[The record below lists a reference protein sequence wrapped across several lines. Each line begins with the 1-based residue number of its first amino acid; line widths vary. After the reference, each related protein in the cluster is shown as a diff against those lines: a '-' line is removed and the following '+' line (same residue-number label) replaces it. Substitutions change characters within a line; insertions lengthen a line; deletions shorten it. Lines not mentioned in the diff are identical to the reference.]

1 MTKLE
6 NTLSSFSEKPEILK
20 HIDKADQLKTRD
32 AIKEYGKRHKIWDN
46 ETFKGYYESTE
57 HIKPETYDDYRS
69 RAAKYGAITKA
80 ENKFYGKDMAEGKPG
95 DKKSRYKNALWE
107 ELGTGIYAL
116 NGDGRKNK
124 WVYRTPDGKFHTTV
138 GKKPRRALYNAYN
151 SKKNL
156 IIREARRRFKEL

>member
-1 MTKLE
+1 MSVEFKDFTTIVLQKIQENGEAFLEEVGGEVEAQTKR
-6 NTLSSFSEKPEILK
+6 NTKV
-20 HIDKADQLKTRD
+20 DTGKT
-32 AIKEYGKRHKIWDN
+32 
-46 ETFKGYYESTE
+46 KGSWE
-57 HIKPETYDDYRS
+57 HIVN
-69 RAAKYGAITKA
+69 A
-80 ENKFYGKDMAEGKPG
+80 
-95 DKKSRYKNALWE
+95 DKMEVQIGSRYKNALWE